1 MAIKPLK
8 DIKKKD
14 KVEEEVSVPFMVYV
28 KGFFLVAVVL
38 VGMFLISTAARNQS
52 SKKSQESLSDRLPTK
67 EELAQTFSKDAIQK
81 KIGDE
86 IRTNETYRE
95 TVKTVQK
102 QSDVVLGEASKA
114 ATTVIEESKE
124 MVTDQIYEYTY
135 GKIVEGM
142 VNALPERQKELLL
155 QRMCK

>member
-1 MAIKPLK
+1 MPIKPLK
-8 DIKKKD
+8 DIKKKE
-14 KVEEEVSVPFMVYV
+14 KLEEEVTVPFMVYL

-38 VGMFLISTAARNQS
+38 IGMFMISTAAKNRS
-52 SKKSQESLSDRLPTK
+52 TTKSQESLSDRLPTK

-81 KIGDE
+81 KISDE
-86 IRTNETYRE
+86 IRTNEAYHD
-95 TVKTVQK
+95 TVETVQK
-102 QSDVVLGEASKA
+102 QSDVVLGEATKA

-135 GKIVEGM
+135 GKIVESM
-142 VNALPERQKELLL
+142 LNALPERQKELLL